1 MAYTSGVLMACKPR
15 AGRRARQLGRPRRPH
30 SAGPEDRLIGAGH
43 QDLPP
48 TRVGASCTSGGRS
61 EVAGGV
67 RKGRSDNPGRHE
79 RPFGS
84 SQHGY
89 SDLHGTGR
97 TRRSSRELTMA
108 TSESSWP
115 ARPPATHTE
124 AQAGTSGP
132 RERKSDP
139 SGRGPSGRSNQEA
152 TSNQKT
158 SHGTESEAT
167 WAWSD

>member
-1 MAYTSGVLMACKPR
+1 MLTAREPPAVRPTRPLGQ
-15 AGRRARQLGRPRRPH
+15 GRGPH
-30 SAGPEDRLIGAGH
+30 VVEPEDRLSGAELW
-43 QDLPP
+43 DPP
-48 TRVGASCTSGGRS
+48 LTGKGASCTSGGRS

-84 SQHGY
+84 SRHGY